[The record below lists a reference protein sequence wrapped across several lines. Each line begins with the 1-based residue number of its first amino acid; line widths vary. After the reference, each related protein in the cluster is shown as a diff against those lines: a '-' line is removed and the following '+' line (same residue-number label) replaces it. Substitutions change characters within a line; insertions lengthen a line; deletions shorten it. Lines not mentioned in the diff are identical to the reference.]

1 MNRVSLPTGNNGCN
15 YYLVGKRGIL
25 AALNAQDQM
34 KASEVYVHVACTL
47 WLSVTYRVCQC
58 NSRVWKEMNSPTA
71 GKVLV

>member
-1 MNRVSLPTGNNGCN
+1 MNRVSLPTGNNC
-15 YYLVGKRGIL
+15 YLVEKRGSP

-34 KASEVYVHVACTL
+34 KANKVYVHVACTL